1 MTSPPTQNRSALA
14 YHEQGRPGKIEVVP
28 TKPLMT
34 QRDLSL
40 AYTPGVAEAC
50 LAIAARPDDAY
61 RYTAKG
67 NLVGVVTNGTAVLG
81 LGNIG
86 PLAGKPVMEGK
97 ANLFKRFADIDVF
110 DIELNATT
118 VDEIVAAVRAIAPTF
133 GGINLEDIRAPEC
146 FEVERRLKEELD
158 IPVFHDDQHGTAV
171 ISAAA
176 LVNGSA
182 LTNRKLENLKIV
194 FSGAGAAAISCAELY
209 ISLGMQRSNIV
220 MFDVD
225 GCVHKGRTDLFPA
238 KAALATETAFPT
250 LADALAGADVF
261 IGLSV
266 GNVVTGDML
275 QRMAPRP
282 MIFAMANPTPE
293 ISYEAARAARPD
305 AILATGR
312 SDYPNQINNVLG
324 FPFIFR
330 GALDVRAKQI
340 SQPMLRAATHALAE
354 LARADVP
361 DRVLSA
367 YGLEQLGFGP
377 DYIIPK
383 PFDPRVLTHVA
394 PAVARA
400 AAESGMAR
408 APIADLEAY
417 REKLLLTVQRA
428 RGIMHPLIREARS
441 RRTRARI
448 VFTDSSAPR
457 ILRAAQM
464 LADEGICTPVLL
476 GAERSIRQLAEETH
490 VSLEGCEIVEVLNNP
505 ERERLVQLL
514 WSMRARKGMTLGA
527 ASAKMRQ
534 RTWFGAMMVKAG
546 MADGMV
552 GGLRRPYKETIGPAI
567 TVLGL
572 RQGRQI
578 VSGVYAMLFKDRRIF
593 FGDCTVNVD
602 PTAEQLA
609 EIAMNTARVAEVFG
623 DTPRVAMLSYS
634 DFGEHYKD
642 PKVTTVRRATE
653 IVRERWPSLEIDGE
667 MQADTALDKQKV
679 AENFPFCS
687 LTGAANVL
695 VFPDLTSANI
705 AYKLLVR
712 LTDAEALGPLVIG
725 LGGAISVIPVG
736 ATETEIANIATWTVV
751 RAMHGKRDTDSV
763 RVPPIAST

>member
-1 MTSPPTQNRSALA
+1 
-14 YHEQGRPGKIEVVP
+14 
-28 TKPLMT
+28 
-34 QRDLSL
+34 
-40 AYTPGVAEAC
+40 
-50 LAIAARPDDAY
+50 
-61 RYTAKG
+61 
-67 NLVGVVTNGTAVLG
+67 
-81 LGNIG
+81 
-86 PLAGKPVMEGK
+86 
-97 ANLFKRFADIDVF
+97 
-110 DIELNATT
+110 
-118 VDEIVAAVRAIAPTF
+118 
-133 GGINLEDIRAPEC
+133 
-146 FEVERRLKEELD
+146 
-158 IPVFHDDQHGTAV
+158 
-171 ISAAA
+171 
-176 LVNGSA
+176 
-182 LTNRKLENLKIV
+182 
-194 FSGAGAAAISCAELY
+194 
-209 ISLGMQRSNIV
+209 
-220 MFDVD
+220 
-225 GCVHKGRTDLFPA
+225 
-238 KAALATETAFPT
+238 
-250 LADALAGADVF
+250 
-261 IGLSV
+261 
-266 GNVVTGDML
+266 
-275 QRMAPRP
+275 
-282 MIFAMANPTPE
+282 
-293 ISYEAARAARPD
+293 
-305 AILATGR
+305 
-312 SDYPNQINNVLG
+312 
-324 FPFIFR
+324 
-330 GALDVRAKQI
+330 
-340 SQPMLRAATHALAE
+340 
-354 LARADVP
+354 
-361 DRVLSA
+361 
-367 YGLEQLGFGP
+367 
-377 DYIIPK
+377 
-383 PFDPRVLTHVA
+383 
-394 PAVARA
+394 
-400 AAESGMAR
+400 
-408 APIADLEAY
+408 
-417 REKLLLTVQRA
+417 
-428 RGIMHPLIREARS
+428 
-441 RRTRARI
+441 
-448 VFTDSSAPR
+448 
-457 ILRAAQM
+457 
-464 LADEGICTPVLL
+464 
-476 GAERSIRQLAEETH
+476 
-490 VSLEGCEIVEVLNNP
+490 
-505 ERERLVQLL
+505 
-514 WSMRARKGMTLGA
+514 MRARKGMTLGA